1 MTRTLSR
8 LVRKPGLL
16 LAVAAT
22 PLLVAAC
29 STTLIL
35 DDARLEE
42 VISTQFEQ
50 QTGVG
55 LTSISCPD
63 DTPIAQGNTFQCTA
77 TAADGQALTIQVTQA
92 DNAGNVDWEV
102 L

>member
-1 MTRTLSR
+1 MTRSFSR

-16 LAVAAT
+16 LAVAAA
-22 PLLVAAC
+22 PVLAAAC
-29 STTLIL
+29 STTPVL
-35 DDARLEE
+35 DDDRLEE

-63 DTPIAQGNTFQCTA
+63 DTPIEQGNTFQCTA
-77 TAADGQALTIQVTQA
+77 TAADGQTLTMQVTQT
-92 DNAGNVDWEV
+92 DDAGRVNWEV